1 LSSEYAKS
9 FYLFS
14 TRFLVLFL
22 LQGGEQMISI
32 PFSGSKRNR
41 YKEVKQIVQDQGYK
55 KVYEAFGGSAVLSV
69 NLFREGIVERAVIND
84 YDRLFDLYPD
94 YLDIKDNLIKKCLE
108 AGFIKSNKRLNDTQ
122 REYLQS
128 MIATIDEKYWR
139 LLANNFVFSEKQT
152 GTLKPS
158 DFTYFHNDITTEK
171 QREYLQTVQ
180 QMERVS
186 MDYKEFLTEHY
197 KDFDDTTIIILDPPY
212 MNSTQK
218 AYDNRYF
225 FGLSATL
232 KMLQMVKE
240 MQVDFI
246 FFNMIERDVIEV
258 LKVFGFQDFK
268 VSTRRITQTS
278 TSSRE
283 DCLAYVRNQF
293 S

>member
-1 LSSEYAKS
+1 
-9 FYLFS
+9 
-14 TRFLVLFL
+14 
-22 LQGGEQMISI
+22 MISI

-41 YKEVKQIVQDQGYK
+41 YKEVKQIVQDHGYK

-94 YLDIKDNLIKKCLE
+94 YLDIKDALIKKCLE

-139 LLANNFVFSEKQT
+139 LLANNFVFSGKQT
-152 GTLKPS
+152 GTMKPS

-197 KDFDDTTIIILDPPY
+197 KDFDDTTMIILDPPY

-232 KMLQMVKE
+232 QMLQMVKE

-258 LKVFGFQDFK
+258 LKVFGFQDFE

-278 TSSRE
+278 TASRE

>member
-1 LSSEYAKS
+1 
-9 FYLFS
+9 
-14 TRFLVLFL
+14 
-22 LQGGEQMISI
+22 
-32 PFSGSKRNR
+32 
-41 YKEVKQIVQDQGYK
+41 
-55 KVYEAFGGSAVLSV
+55 
-69 NLFREGIVERAVIND
+69 
-84 YDRLFDLYPD
+84 
-94 YLDIKDNLIKKCLE
+94 
-108 AGFIKSNKRLNDTQ
+108 
-122 REYLQS
+122 
-128 MIATIDEKYWR
+128 
-139 LLANNFVFSEKQT
+139 
-152 GTLKPS
+152 
-158 DFTYFHNDITTEK
+158 
-171 QREYLQTVQ
+171 
-180 QMERVS
+180 

-283 DCLAYVRNQF
+283 DCLAYVRNDKGK
-293 S
+293 SK

>member
-1 LSSEYAKS
+1 
-9 FYLFS
+9 
-14 TRFLVLFL
+14 
-22 LQGGEQMISI
+22 MISI

-41 YKEVKQIVQDQGYK
+41 YKEVKQIVQDHGYK

-94 YLDIKDNLIKKCLE
+94 YLDIKDALIKKCLE

-139 LLANNFVFSEKQT
+139 LLANNFVFSGKQT
-152 GTLKPS
+152 GTMKPS

-197 KDFDDTTIIILDPPY
+197 KDFDDTTMIILDPPY
-212 MNSTQK
+212 MNST
-218 AYDNRYF
+218 
-225 FGLSATL
+225 
-232 KMLQMVKE
+232 
-240 MQVDFI
+240 
-246 FFNMIERDVIEV
+246 
-258 LKVFGFQDFK
+258 
-268 VSTRRITQTS
+268 
-278 TSSRE
+278 
-283 DCLAYVRNQF
+283 
-293 S
+293 

>member
-1 LSSEYAKS
+1 
-9 FYLFS
+9 
-14 TRFLVLFL
+14 
-22 LQGGEQMISI
+22 MISI

-41 YKEVKQIVQDQGYK
+41 YKEVKQIVQDHGYK

-94 YLDIKDNLIKKCLE
+94 IKDALIKKCLE

-139 LLANNFVFSEKQT
+139 LLANNFVFSGKQT
-152 GTLKPS
+152 GTMKPS

-197 KDFDDTTIIILDPPY
+197 KDFDDTTMIILDPPY

-232 KMLQMVKE
+232 QMLQMVKE

-258 LKVFGFQDFK
+258 LKVFGFQDFE

-278 TSSRE
+278 TASRE